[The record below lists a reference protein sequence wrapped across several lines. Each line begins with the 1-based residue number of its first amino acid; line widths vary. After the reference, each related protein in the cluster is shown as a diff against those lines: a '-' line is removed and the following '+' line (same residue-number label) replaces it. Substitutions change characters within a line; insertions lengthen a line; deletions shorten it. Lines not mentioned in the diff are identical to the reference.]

1 VARNPR
7 QGAEKGA
14 RRLNLVHGQTEQSG
28 RAHGARPFRRVPLER
43 LAGWLYRKAGARYFE
58 ALVALM
64 VLAVLGFMVPGYTA
78 LLVPYF
84 HASGRQYLQFVGVF
98 EISLGGAGAIMYMIA
113 MARHRPLLR
122 WLHGERSSETA
133 PAAWES
139 AVTGVPV
146 TTAIG
151 LGWWVLCCI
160 PPAIYVS
167 TAAGLG
173 WTGLVLYLIFLLLLY
188 TGVAVFVY
196 LFFEQ
201 ALRPVVREIAAELP
215 PQFVPRRRTLS
226 SGTKALLLLP
236 AINVFTGS
244 VVAAVSTN
252 SLGLE
257 GRLAV
262 TLAVTVVVSMTVSLV
277 LMLMFRQSLLQRLH
291 GLQEAIIRVDGGD
304 FSARVPLLAGDEFDH
319 LGYGFNAMVAGL
331 HEREV
336 LHGALGSYIDESVA
350 AQMLSEGEALPGR
363 EVEVTVL
370 FLDIRDFTSLADRST
385 PPEVVR
391 YLTEFFGLV
400 VPIVRKHRGH
410 ANKLLGDGLLAV
422 FGAPL
427 ELERHADHAVQAAGE
442 IVEHVHRRY
451 DGDLRL
457 GIGLHTGEVV
467 AGTIGG
473 GGKLDYTLIG
483 DAVNVAARV
492 QELTKLTGD
501 TLLLTEATRRQLSEQ
516 PTPLRPRGPRQLRG
530 KAYETPIYA
539 IEPARAST

>member
-1 VARNPR
+1 
-7 QGAEKGA
+7 
-14 RRLNLVHGQTEQSG
+14 LSLV
-28 RAHGARPFRRVPLER
+28 RAHIDRGERHRGPRGLRRTPVET
-43 LAGWLYRKAGARYFE
+43 LAEWLYGKAGSRYFE

-64 VLAVLGFMVPGYTA
+64 IGAVLLFIVPGYTA

-84 HASGRQYLQFVGVF
+84 HASGDQYLQFVGVF
-98 EISLGGAGAIMYMIA
+98 EISLGGAGVIMFLIA
-113 MARHRPLLR
+113 VRRHRPLLR
-122 WLHGERSSETA
+122 WLHGERSSATA

-139 AVTGVPV
+139 AVAGVPV

-151 LGWWVLCCI
+151 LGWCTLCCI
-160 PPAIYVS
+160 PPAIYVAS
-167 TAAGLG
+167 AADLA
-173 WTGLVLYLIFLLLLY
+173 WTGLVLYLLFLLLLY
-188 TGVAVFVY
+188 TGVAVFAY

-215 PQFVPRRRTLS
+215 PQFVPRHRTPS

-262 TLAVTVVVSMTVSLV
+262 TLGVTVVVSMTVSLV
-277 LMLMFRQSLLQRLH
+277 LMLMFRQSLLQRLKS
-291 GLQEAIIRVDGGD
+291 LQEAIARVHGGD
-304 FSARVPLLAGDEFDH
+304 FGARVPLLAGDEFDQ
-319 LGYGFNAMVAGL
+319 LGYGFNTMVAGL

-350 AQMLSEGEALPGR
+350 AQMLSEGQALPGR

-370 FLDIRDFTSLADRST
+370 FLDIRDFTSLADRSA
-385 PPEVVR
+385 PPEVVS
-391 YLTEFFGLV
+391 YLSEFFGLV

-442 IVEHVHRRY
+442 IVEQVHQSY
-451 DGDLRL
+451 DGGLRL
-457 GIGLHTGEVV
+457 GIGVHTGDVV

-501 TLLLTEATRRQLSEQ
+501 TVLITESTRSQLCG
-516 PTPLRPRGPRQLRG
+516 PPVPITARGPRQLRG
-530 KAYETPIYA
+530 KAYQTPIFA
-539 IEPARAST
+539 IEPHVPSPG